1 MDIDNVFAERRVTV
15 GLVFHPETESFV
27 AHLVLAQHGHEEVFG
42 YDEPLTEG
50 GQYLAAIVYGSAFA
64 DVQRVT
70 KIVLIPRSYL
80 CFHVLPNSIIES
92 VYLWHHV
99 GEIEGLDVGF
109 SRPQAVGRGTDV
121 AVVVACTPER
131 ISVKLVGRG
140 EYSRRVG
147 IGWYPIGSGWYGL
160 R

>member
-1 MDIDNVFAERRVTV
+1 MAYNGIMQKPREI
-15 GLVFHPETESFV
+15 LK
-27 AHLVLAQHGHEEVFG
+27 EVFG

-80 CFHVLPNSIIES
+80 CFHVLPNSIIEG

-109 SRPQAVGRGTDV
+109 SRPQTVG
-121 AVVVACTPER
+121 
-131 ISVKLVGRG
+131 
-140 EYSRRVG
+140 
-147 IGWYPIGSGWYGL
+147 
-160 R
+160 